1 MTNVADP
8 GPECDPQVLGVVQ
21 QCAQDVRGE
30 LAGLSGQLRMIP
42 GDQIGPRA
50 QPLIDAAMRHAEAMD
65 RMISRVMAQISG
77 AAPAPAPSDGPSAG
91 PSTGASTGAP
101 TGPEPAGLLA
111 GRRVLV
117 VDETLPTLRL
127 LTALLTSEGA
137 RVVIAQT
144 GAEAVDILAGERFD
158 LLITDA
164 TLQGLSGAQVIQA
177 LRARPGAL
185 AATPA
190 LAMTSD
196 ISVQRHDEL
205 IAAGASRVVTKP
217 LPDPAEMLRI
227 VARLLKAQG
236 EGAAP
241 GPGEDAAIFD
251 PGPLTRVCALAGPQV
266 GREILDRLMLDLI
279 ETLARLDRVS
289 SGLHAAGGGAG
300 GGGAGGGG
308 AGFGAGGDLVELRAT
323 THVLI
328 ALAGTAGASLLLRKV
343 QTLDYRLQYDPRT
356 ALPPDLGALL
366 FDIRMLTRGAVAAIA
381 RLALPRS
388 GEASSGG
395 PNSGGPSS
403 GGRTAG
409 GLGQSAPGQS
419 APGQGGPLL

>member
-1 MTNVADP
+1 M
-8 GPECDPQVLGVVQ
+8 
-21 QCAQDVRGE
+21 RGE
-30 LAGLSGQLRMIP
+30 LVGLSGQLRMIP

-65 RMISRVMAQISG
+65 RMINRVMAQISG
-77 AAPAPAPSDGPSAG
+77 AARAPAPSDGPSAG

-137 RVVIAQT
+137 QVVIAQT

-308 AGFGAGGDLVELRAT
+308 AGFGGAGFGAGGDLVELRAT

-395 PNSGGPSS
+395 PSSGGPSSGGPSS
-403 GGRTAG
+403 GGRSAG
-409 GLGQSAPGQS
+409 GLGHGAPGQS

>member
-8 GPECDPQVLGVVQ
+8 GPECDPQVLGVIQ

-30 LAGLSGQLRMIP
+30 LVGLSGQLRMIP

-65 RMISRVMAQISG
+65 RMINRVMAQISG
-77 AAPAPAPSDGPSAG
+77 AARAPGPSDG
-91 PSTGASTGAP
+91 AP
-101 TGPEPAGLLA
+101 KGPEPAGLLA

-236 EGAAP
+236 EAAAP

-289 SGLHAAGGGAG
+289 LGLHAAGGMG
-300 GGGAGGGG
+300 GGGAGVG
-308 AGFGAGGDLVELRAT
+308 AGVDLGELRAT

-343 QTLDYRLQYDPRT
+343 QTLDYRLQYDPRS

-366 FDIRMLTRGAVAAIA
+366 SDIRMLTRGAVAAIA

-395 PNSGGPSS
+395 PSS

-409 GLGQSAPGQS
+409 GLGHGAPGQS